1 VYAIKGK
8 GAHIK
13 KGVNRKKNRKRTGKK
28 SVRSLVV
35 LVEHSTTRNVNRNRE
50 RERHGT
56 CGLKVVVLDEMSTIL
71 VGAATAE
78 KNEATGK

>member
-50 RERHGT
+50 RDGETRHMWLEG
-56 CGLKVVVLDEMSTIL
+56 CR
-71 VGAATAE
+71 A
-78 KNEATGK
+78 